1 MNEINKIWQKVLEI
15 IAQKV
20 GESIF
25 ELWFSPIK
33 LLDIKNSKAFI
44 EVPNRFFKDW
54 IEDNFPS
61 IISDSFYQ
69 IIGNQIKI
77 HYIITG
83 KEQELI
89 SIERKKTSYK
99 KGLFQS

>member
-1 MNEINKIWQKVLEI
+1 MNEINKIWQKILEI
-15 IAQKV
+15 ILEKV
-20 GESIF
+20 GESTF

-33 LLDIKNSKAFI
+33 LLDIKNSEAFI

-69 IIGNQIKI
+69 I
-77 HYIITG
+77 TG
-83 KEQELI
+83 
-89 SIERKKTSYK
+89 
-99 KGLFQS
+99 